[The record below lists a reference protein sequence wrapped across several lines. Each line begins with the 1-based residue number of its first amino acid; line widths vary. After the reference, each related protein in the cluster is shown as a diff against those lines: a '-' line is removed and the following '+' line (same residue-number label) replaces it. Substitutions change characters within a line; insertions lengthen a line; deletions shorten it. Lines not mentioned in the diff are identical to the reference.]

1 MKQKST
7 LLQNSTAKLW
17 ALLIALTVIVLLIIS
32 AGSTKAQTP
41 TKNPS
46 HITITEIEARK
57 ALRYKADAEFFFQQS
72 MIKDS
77 IISVQDTIIA
87 KQKKRIFG
95 RGLIITGEALIIVIA
110 ALKSLK

>member
-32 AGSTKAQTP
+32 AGSTNAQTP
-41 TKNPS
+41 TKS

-57 ALRYKADAEFFFQQS
+57 ALRYKQDAEFFFQQS
-72 MIKDS
+72 ATKDS
-77 IISVQDTIIA
+77 IVSVQDTIIA
-87 KQKKRIFG
+87 KQKKRIFA
-95 RGLIITGEALIIVIA
+95 RGMIITGEALIIAIF
-110 ALKSLK
+110 ALKALK

>member
-1 MKQKST
+1 MKPKLT
-7 LLQNSTAKLW
+7 FLKNSTVKIW

-32 AGSTKAQTP
+32 AGSSRAQTP
-41 TKNPS
+41 TKK
-46 HITITEIEARK
+46 HITITELEAKK

-72 MIKDS
+72 TIKDS

-95 RGLIITGEALIIVIA
+95 RGMIITGEALIIVIV
-110 ALKSLK
+110 SLKAFK